1 MPSPSNSLNA
11 LRSQT
16 LLIYH
21 FYVMKAYEL
30 MYNYAVGPTNLA
42 IALPGISAQAHERYR
57 ELQTTHGSAFGLLA
71 ITDPSALKVLEVQN
85 FPDLHYI
92 AVKTAIKAGLVT
104 DKFNCSSSHTMMYP
118 HDVIERYISRLYG
131 GTISDIDK
139 THLTELG
146 VDVAFLQRLMS
157 RKRTRR
163 ERSESDHFHYLYQYL
178 CYLLLCYWLVILD
191 DSMKLNK
198 MNEFF
203 QCNN

>member
-1 MPSPSNSLNA
+1 
-11 LRSQT
+11 
-16 LLIYH
+16 
-21 FYVMKAYEL
+21 
-30 MYNYAVGPTNLA
+30 
-42 IALPGISAQAHERYR
+42 
-57 ELQTTHGSAFGLLA
+57 
-71 ITDPSALKVLEVQN
+71 
-85 FPDLHYI
+85 
-92 AVKTAIKAGLVT
+92 
-104 DKFNCSSSHTMMYP
+104 MMYP
-118 HDVIERYISRLYG
+118 HDVIERYISRRLYG

-163 ERSESDHFHYLYQYL
+163 ERSESEHFHYLYQYL

-203 QCNN
+203 QCNK

>member
-1 MPSPSNSLNA
+1 
-11 LRSQT
+11 
-16 LLIYH
+16 
-21 FYVMKAYEL
+21 MKAYEL
-30 MYNYAVGPTNLA
+30 MYNYTVGPTSLS
-42 IALPGISAQAHERYR
+42 IALPGISAQARAFRDRYH

-71 ITDPSALKVLEVQN
+71 ITDPSALKVLEVKN

-92 AVKTAIKAGLVT
+92 AVKTAIKAGLMT
-104 DKFNCSSSHTMMYP
+104 DKFNCSSSHTMMHP
-118 HDVIERYISRLYG
+118 HDVIERYISRRSYG
-131 GTISDIDK
+131 GRISDIDK

-163 ERSESDHFHYLYQYL
+163 ERSESEHFHYLYQYL

-198 MNEFF
+198 MNE
-203 QCNN
+203 